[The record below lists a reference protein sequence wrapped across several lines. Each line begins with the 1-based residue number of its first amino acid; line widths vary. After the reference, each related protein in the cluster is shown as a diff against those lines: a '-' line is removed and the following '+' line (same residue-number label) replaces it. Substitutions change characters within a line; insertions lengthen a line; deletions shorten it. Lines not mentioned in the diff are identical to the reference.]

1 MSELHLRWGTDS
13 HFRVW
18 VRLGRVQPLRVLPDG
33 LEFSSLN
40 SPIGA
45 LALKE
50 KCPLW
55 VMPHLGLPVPADFL
69 PKPSLPRRLEMNLN

>member
-1 MSELHLRWGTDS
+1 MSVLHLRWGTDS

-40 SPIGA
+40 WHIGA

-50 KCPLW
+50 KCPL
-55 VMPHLGLPVPADFL
+55 PNLGLPVPADFL